1 MKQLTYKQWKEWYKK
16 RRERN
21 ELIVGTFKIAL
32 LSLLIGYWGSFLF
45 VYSWTHSV
53 SVFYFVGIIFTS
65 FMIGLTYV
73 GEWEQ

>member
-21 ELIVGTFKIAL
+21 ELIVGTFKIAM
-32 LSLLIGYWGSFLF
+32 LSLFIGYWGSFLF
-45 VYSWTHSV
+45 AYSWTHSV

-73 GEWEQ
+73 V

>member
-45 VYSWTHSV
+45 VLSWTHSV